1 MKMSQLLK
9 PDLEMVSGMAL
20 AYLMQGPKIYDQ
32 IEKKNNISLNEVR
45 LINKTF
51 YNNLEHPFKFFL
63 PLAHFYIP
71 FHVLIA

>member
-1 MKMSQLLK
+1 MTKLYSLYNNLDSF
-9 PDLEMVSGMAL
+9 PVCLDFE
-20 AYLMQGPKIYDQ
+20 IDQ